1 MAGMKDSRTAPQPP
15 VPATDRELIL
25 ETALTHLVHD
35 AQTAQTMA
43 SSRTSACGTNRT
55 SRWGGLNV
63 RYDP

>member
-25 ETALTHLVHD
+25 E
-35 AQTAQTMA
+35 TAQTMA

>member
-25 ETALTHLVHD
+25 ETALTLLVHD

-43 SSRTSACGTNRT
+43 SSSD
-55 SRWGGLNV
+55 RWARRVISSPTPHLPE
-63 RYDP
+63 RM